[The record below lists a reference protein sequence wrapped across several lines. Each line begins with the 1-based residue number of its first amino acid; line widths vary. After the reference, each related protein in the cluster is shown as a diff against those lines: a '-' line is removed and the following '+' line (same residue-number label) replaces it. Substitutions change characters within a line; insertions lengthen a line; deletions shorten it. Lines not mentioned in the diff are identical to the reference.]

1 MPTAN
6 ISNEARQFITPDLPY
21 DYKALEPF
29 IDEATMRLHHD
40 KHHVAYTTNLNKALE
55 KYPEWYEKS
64 AEDILRHLDQVP
76 EDVRLSVKNACGGHI
91 HHNILWET
99 MMPNGKA
106 MPEGELLQAIND
118 SFESFENFK
127 EGFTKMAMSVFG
139 SGWAWL
145 SLDNGKLIIDKTANQ
160 DSPYTLGYTPLFGF
174 DVWEHAYYLK
184 YQNRRAEY
192 LENMWSVINWDK
204 ISEEYLKNK

>member
-1 MPTAN
+1 MN
-6 ISNEARQFITPDLPY
+6 KQFITPDLPY
-21 DYKALEPF
+21 AYNALEPY
-29 IDEATMRLHHD
+29 IDEATMRVHHD
-40 KHHVAYTTNLNKALE
+40 KHHEAYTTNLNKALE

-64 AEDILRHLDQVP
+64 VEEILKSLDQVP
-76 EDVRLSVKNACGGHI
+76 EDVRLAVKNHAGGHL

-99 MMPNGKA
+99 LTPAKGQ
-106 MPEGELLQAIND
+106 MPEGELLQAINE
-118 SFESFENFK
+118 SFESFDNFK

-145 SLDNGKLIIDKTANQ
+145 SLDKGKLIIDKTANQ
-160 DSPYTLGYTPLFGF
+160 DSPYSTGYTPLFGF

-192 LENMWSVINWDK
+192 LENIWPIINWDK
-204 ISEEYLKNK
+204 INEQYKKFK

>member
-1 MPTAN
+1 MK
-6 ISNEARQFITPDLPY
+6 QFITPDLAY

-29 IDEATMRLHHD
+29 IDEATMHLHHD

-64 AEDILRHLDQVP
+64 AEDILRNLDQVP
-76 EDVRLSVKNACGGHI
+76 EDVRLAVKNHAGGHV

-99 MMPNGKA
+99 MVPNGKA
-106 MPEGELLQAIND
+106 VPEGELLQAIND

-145 SLDNGKLIIDKTANQ
+145 SLDQGELIIDKTANQ

-192 LENMWSVINWDK
+192 LANMWSVINWDK